1 MRMGR
6 YGVAPTANSL
16 PNDMFPMIAPIRP
29 TTAWTPMAVE
39 LRGGRRERICVCV
52 CVCVCGEGD
61 VGRVC
66 GGGGCGEGV
75 GRVCVGGGGMWGG
88 CVCVGGGVGRE
99 EVRKYSG
106 HNCQNNGRGGITT
119 LILIRLCM
127 YMYDNTENSIAH
139 LQYMYITSVA
149 L

>member
-1 MRMGR
+1 M
-6 YGVAPTANSL
+6 
-16 PNDMFPMIAPIRP
+16 
-29 TTAWTPMAVE
+29 
-39 LRGGRRERICVCV
+39 
-52 CVCVCGEGD
+52 
-61 VGRVC
+61 
-66 GGGGCGEGV
+66 
-75 GRVCVGGGGMWGG
+75 GRVCVWGG
-88 CVCVGGGVGRE
+88 GGGVGRE

-106 HNCQNNGRGGITT
+106 HNCQNNGREGGITT